1 MTRRDF
7 LPLLGAALAVSPLAA
22 GAQQPER
29 LQFVQFME
37 SLYVERF
44 DLSREPDRGRDVEL

>member
-7 LPLLGAALAVSPLAA
+7 LPLLGAAFAVSQLAA
-22 GAQQPER
+22 GAPQPER
-29 LQFVQFME
+29 LPFVQFME
-37 SLYVERF
+37 SLYVEGF

>member
-1 MTRRDF
+1 MRRRDF

-22 GAQQPER
+22 GAQQPEFPP
-29 LQFVQFME
+29 FVQFME
-37 SLYVERF
+37 SLYVEGF